1 MKLRKR
7 SNIDNINEQNK
18 DKQQKILSG
27 EDELE
32 INKTKKYENSM
43 EEDKRIEEESEEEES
58 EEEESDEEESDE
70 ENSDEEN
77 SDEEDII
84 KYELEKLKEVDPEI
98 HNKFIAV
105 QEEIQKSE
113 PSVKV

>member
-7 SNIDNINEQNK
+7 SSIDNINEQNK
-18 DKQQKILSG
+18 GKQQKILSE

-32 INKTKKYENSM
+32 INKTKKYVNSM
-43 EEDKRIEEESEEEES
+43 EEDKRIEEDSEEEDSEEEES
-58 EEEESDEEESDE
+58 EEEDSEEEESE
-70 ENSDEEN
+70 
-77 SDEEDII
+77 EEDII

-105 QEEIQKSE
+105 
-113 PSVKV
+113 